1 MAAAPSTSALLAQV
15 QAVRRRLLEARQ
27 IRSRVDGGFREI
39 FPTSI
44 GASEGKALCEWVK
57 RQRAALT
64 FETDFGYGISTLF
77 VCEGL
82 LANGHAHARHVA
94 IDTRRRKAKTSG
106 SR

>member
-1 MAAAPSTSALLAQV
+1 MAAAPLQSARLVQV
-15 QAVRRRLLEARQ
+15 QAVRRRLLEAQQVTARA
-27 IRSRVDGGFREI
+27 DGSTREI

-44 GASEGKALCEWVK
+44 GLSEGKALCEWVK